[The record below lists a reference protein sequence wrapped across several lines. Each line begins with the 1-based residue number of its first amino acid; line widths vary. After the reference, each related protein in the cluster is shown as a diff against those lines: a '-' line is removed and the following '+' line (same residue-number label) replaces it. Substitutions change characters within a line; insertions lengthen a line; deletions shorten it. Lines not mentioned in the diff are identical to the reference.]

1 MQTLCHFSNMTEA
14 PLPLYAR
21 LRDSLRARILEGK
34 LKPHDKLP
42 SESELTEQHGV
53 SRITVRQ
60 ALNDLQKEG
69 LIVKLHGKGA
79 FVSHPRAAQNL
90 NRLQGLSEAL
100 SLQGQA
106 VHSKRLSL
114 KKMAAPAEVARQL
127 GLASA
132 SEVYQLMT
140 LRYLNR
146 EPLSVNCSYLP
157 LEMGE
162 RLAKADISNRDL
174 IDVFEHEFGL
184 KVEQAQLEISARRV
198 STRDA
203 RWLKLEAGEPVLQVE
218 RLLCAENAQPLQ
230 TETAVYRADSFSYK
244 LDLRR

>member
-1 MQTLCHFSNMTEA
+1 MFDV
-14 PLPLYAR
+14 PLPLYAQ
-21 LRDSLRARILEGK
+21 LRDELRARILDGR

-42 SESELTEQHGV
+42 SEHELTVQHGV

-79 FVSHPRAAQNL
+79 FVSHPKAAQSL

-100 SLQGQA
+100 SLQGQT
-106 VHSKRLSL
+106 VSSKRLSM
-114 KKMAAPAEVARQL
+114 KKLAAPAAVARQL
-127 GLASA
+127 QLEPA

-140 LRYLNR
+140 LRYLDR

-157 LEMGE
+157 LPLGE
-162 RLAKADISNRDL
+162 KLAKADLSSRDL

-198 STRDA
+198 GARDA
-203 RWLKLEAGEPVLQVE
+203 RWLKVEPGDPVLQVE
-218 RLLCAENAQPLQ
+218 RVLCTDNAQPLQ
-230 TETAVYRADSFSYK
+230 TETAIYRADVFSYK
-244 LDLRR
+244 LSLHR